1 MNTDFA
7 KQVKKAG
14 RDCICI
20 HYQNMDLY
28 FPYALVISCP
38 FVGYKSVVRPSI
50 QFTDTLRGDISSV
63 QFTYNIR
70 IILYMYTGQM
80 KAHVMPNTVYCLFSR

>member
-1 MNTDFA
+1 MYTTFA

-14 RDCICI
+14 RDFICI

-28 FPYALVISCP
+28 FPHALVISCP

-63 QFTYNIR
+63 QYTYNI
-70 IILYMYTGQM
+70 I
-80 KAHVMPNTVYCLFSR
+80 HVYWTDESSCNAKHNVLLVQ